1 MPSKIDPLEAAHHF
15 ISTHFP
21 YCQAALLAG
30 SVVRGEATETSDLD
44 IIIFDATLVSSY
56 RESFIESGWP
66 IELFAH
72 NLTSYRTFFEQD
84 CQRAI
89 PSLPRMVT
97 EGIVLKDTDI
107 VEDIKREARAL
118 LDSGPEAWSDE
129 TIEMKRY
136 FLTDALEDLI
146 GCTTRAEGLFIAGAL
161 ATLVCEFILRTNRQ
175 WTGSA
180 KWMYR
185 ALERYDAQA
194 ARELVTALETYYQT
208 NETDALIRY
217 VDETLTPFGGRLFA
231 GFSRGKSNET

>member
-1 MPSKIDPLEAAHHF
+1 MIPKLEPIVAAKTF
-15 ISTHFP
+15 VKTHFP
-21 YCQAALLAG
+21 HCRAALLAG

-44 IIIFDATLVSSY
+44 IIIFDDTLVSSF
-56 RESFIESGWP
+56 RESFIEAGWH

-84 CQRAI
+84 CRRAI

-97 EGIVLKDTDI
+97 EGIVLKDTNI
-107 VEDIKREARAL
+107 VEDIKREASAL
-118 LDSGPEAWSDE
+118 LDSGPEAWTDE

-136 FLTDALEDLI
+136 FLTDVLDDLI
-146 GCTTRAEGLFIAGAL
+146 GCTSRAEGLFIASTL

-175 WTGSA
+175 WTGSS
-180 KWMYR
+180 KWTYR
-185 ALERYDAQA
+185 ALERYNTYA
-194 ARELVTALETYYQT
+194 ARELVAALEAYYQT

-217 VDETLTPFGGRLFA
+217 VDETLSPFGGRLFA

>member
-44 IIIFDATLVSSY
+44 IIIFDDTLVSSY

-89 PSLPRMVT
+89 PSLPRMII
-97 EGIVLKDTDI
+97 EGIVLKDIDI

-129 TIEMKRY
+129 TIELKRY
-136 FLTDALEDLI
+136 FLTDALDDLI
-146 GCTTRAEGLFIAGAL
+146 GCTRRSEGLFIAAKIGELTA
-161 ATLVCEFILRTNRQ
+161 EFILRTNKKWIGSSKWTYRSLEQFDASAARQ
-175 WTGSA
+175 LTG
-180 KWMYR
+180 
-185 ALERYDAQA
+185 ALEA
-194 ARELVTALETYYQT
+194 YYQT

-217 VDETLTPFGGRLFA
+217 VDETLSPLSGRLFV

>member
-1 MPSKIDPLEAAHHF
+1 MPSKINPLEAAHHF

-21 YCQAALLAG
+21 YCRAALLAG
-30 SVVRGEATETSDLD
+30 SVVRGEATATSDLD
-44 IIIFDATLVSSY
+44 IIIFDDTLGSSY

-97 EGIVLKDTDI
+97 ESIVLKDTDI

-118 LDSGPEAWSDE
+118 LDIGPEAWSDE
-129 TIEMKRY
+129 TIELKRY

-146 GCTTRAEGLFIAGAL
+146 GCNTRAEGLFIASTL

-175 WTGSA
+175 WTGSS
-180 KWMYR
+180 KWTYR
-185 ALERYDAQA
+185 ALDRYDAQA
-194 ARELVTALETYYQT
+194 ARELVTALEAYYQT
-208 NETDALIRY
+208 NEPDALIRY
-217 VDETLTPFGGRLFA
+217 VDETLSPFGGRLFA